1 MTMKVYID
9 GENMRHRLVSV
20 LLNAGKIQDNEDYF
34 KSDLRQLISEA
45 LHESPEQISYYTT
58 RIRQPDFD
66 IPEALRDKITSI
78 QESHRRWIAE
88 LTNQGVRVVKAG
100 LLKVHENA
108 PCYHCGRRT
117 MVLQEKG
124 VDVRMATEMVL
135 AATRDG
141 AKTIVVLSS
150 DADMIPALEVVRA
163 AGTKV
168 IYMCFEDEVNEALR
182 TATDQLVTYSR
193 QNIIDSFRPYPD
205 QPRRPHNNGHQEH
218 HHA

>member
-1 MTMKVYID
+1 MKVYID
-9 GENMRHRLVSV
+9 GENLRHRLVSG
-20 LLNAGKIQDNEDYF
+20 LLSAHKIEDGDEYF
-34 KSDLRQLISEA
+34 KADIRRLITEA
-45 LHESPEQISYYTT
+45 LKETPDEISYYTT
-58 RIRQPDFD
+58 RIRQPDFE
-66 IPEALRDKITSI
+66 IPEKLRDQITSI

-100 LLKVHENA
+100 LLKVHENS

-141 AKTIVVLSS
+141 TKTIVVLSS

-163 AGTKV
+163 ADTKV
-168 IYMCFEDEVNEALR
+168 IYMCFEEEKNEALQA
-182 TATDQLVTYSR
+182 ATDQIVTYSR
-193 QNIIDSFRPYPD
+193 QNIIDAFRPYK
-205 QPRRPHNNGHQEH
+205 EH
-218 HHA
+218 EHDRHA

>member
-1 MTMKVYID
+1 ETSMKVYID

-20 LLNAGKIQDNEDYF
+20 LLNANRIQNSEDYF
-34 KSDLRQLISEA
+34 RSDIRKLVTDA
-45 LHESPEQISYYTT
+45 LGETPEEISYFTT

-66 IPEALRDKITSI
+66 IPERLRDQIDTI

-117 MVLQEKG
+117 MILQEKG

-135 AATRDG
+135 AAVHDG

-150 DADMIPALEVVRA
+150 DADMIPALEVVKRS
-163 AGTKV
+163 GTKI
-168 IYMCFEDEVNEALR
+168 IYMCFDEEKNTALQVV
-182 TATDQLVTYSR
+182 ADQTITYSR
-193 QNIIDSFRPYPD
+193 QDIVDAYSPFKKEEV
-205 QPRRPHNNGHQEH
+205 HG
-218 HHA
+218 

>member
-1 MTMKVYID
+1 MKVYID

-20 LLNAGKIQDNEDYF
+20 LLNSHKIEDSEDYF
-34 KSDLRQLISEA
+34 KSDIRKLITDA
-45 LHESPEQISYYTT
+45 LGESPEQISYFTT
-58 RIRQPDFD
+58 RIRQPQFD
-66 IPEALRDKITSI
+66 IPEQLRDKITTI

-117 MVLQEKG
+117 MILQEKG

-135 AATRDG
+135 AAVHDN

-150 DADMIPALEVVRA
+150 DADMIPALEVVKRS
-163 AGTKV
+163 GTKI
-168 IYMCFEDEVNEALR
+168 IYMCFEEERNEAL
-182 TATDQLVTYSR
+182 AIVSDQTVTYSR
-193 QNIIDSFRPYPD
+193 QNIIDAYRP
-205 QPRRPHNNGHQEH
+205 QQRQQVEQS
-218 HHA
+218 